1 MLNSKIFKTDQT
13 TDDNGVIHTKITTSL
28 KARTIAQNELNASIA
43 QNISTLEAD
52 KIALTNLEQ
61 KVASGIAYEEAYAQT
76 MSKASITAKEYAVQ
90 TQGLAGSTETFIAKQ
105 QAAINTQQ
113 AMLAQ
118 MQSNTVATKAAT
130 IATRAFSTALNMIA
144 FALIAKGIQLAA
156 DAIDHYVNRAKYA
169 AEAMEE
175 AQQKIDDAQK
185 SLKDLSTTLEENKER
200 FLELSKGVDRFSHNI
215 SLSEEDYSEYLSI
228 SQKLAELSPS
238 LVSGYDEQGNALLDI
253 GNSAEETTEKLNGML
268 ETQQAI
274 AQQTLIDNMDEVADG
289 IYYEVE
295 KAKDN
300 IGALQNQLNNLTN
313 TNVEIDIKK
322 IADENFGKIEYVDNG
337 SIDDKYYKAMENAL
351 TSAGIKFEKEGF
363 GSSKFLQIRE
373 ASVEQLELAQKFYDA
388 ALEQEKAYYSASKT
402 GLQKDIQEQE
412 KIISNA
418 YSKMSANLQAWVK
431 DNYNY
436 QYLSDSMQG
445 TIDAIIPQI
454 DWASMGDDAPKTP
467 FEYQD
472 YIVKNF
478 IDPLMKI
485 PEEHK
490 EEINSMFQKLL
501 EFEDGDIDIV
511 PFAQYLQNELEKLNI
526 EIKIT
531 PLISGEQTTYNNLQK
546 SMSDFA
552 QKASKATNGE
562 ITSQTG
568 RYSNYKEIY
577 NKINDFAQKYE
588 IDTIE
593 EVKAFDEA
601 LTKANGDIEKAF
613 EYYLNEEIET
623 LSSTEILSEVE
634 KLSAGLDQLDKIY
647 ADVYDKEYFDWS
659 SILNNEDFT
668 KEFGNMTNVTDD
680 YKDAYDNFIKT
691 VSSSSDD
698 LDACQ
703 SAFDDLATAYIY
715 NSGVLNKVTEETKNA
730 TIAFLEQ
737 KGVVNA
743 EEIVIASLT
752 AQKEAEALKE
762 QALAITKDE
771 VTAKT
776 KKEIDALLEEAN
788 ASEVTKNC
796 LFQLITNE
804 QVFNNTKLDVN
815 GKIKSLEALAK
826 AYSGTAAAAAMSAR
840 LTYMKE
846 QAEKSHIGFNP
857 TAADIKD
864 LQDEI
869 YDAVYKPIEV
879 DYGGGSATKAAKD
892 KSSKDSSS
900 KPSTETYDWI
910 EVKIK
915 RLETAIDELD
925 QKATDTYSSLA
936 ERTKAYGD
944 EITKV
949 TEEIGLQ
956 SQAYNAY
963 MAKANSYGLSADW
976 VAKIQNGSLNI
987 DEVANDT
994 LKEQI
999 SNYQTWYEK
1008 AQDCLNTV
1016 DDLQRKLK
1024 DIKIAQIQI
1033 KIDDSQA
1040 TVTKLEQYADKIEN
1054 RIDNEYKKTSS
1065 KDYDRL
1071 NTNIK
1076 SRISEIEKQNK
1087 LLKEQQTIAG
1097 KGTEEWDA
1105 LEEQIRDNQNEIDE
1119 FNKKITENKI
1129 AKIQLKIEFKG
1140 IAFDKLENLLDKLK
1154 WTTSLKNVFGFMA
1167 SKENYTSQNN
1177 NIIKQIKNLN
1187 EQNKILAQQQKEAK
1201 KGSKAWN
1208 DYQSQIDDNTDSMR
1222 NLTQSMAE
1230 NAVAKASLAD
1240 EYAQKKIEKY
1250 NSNDELYKAKADNA
1264 TWFGT
1269 KNYYTGRQ
1277 MANVDNRLSAYNQAT
1292 KTNLS
1297 GLNSATNTIN
1307 KVKSTKTNKSLLAQV
1322 KKYTS
1327 AKKEIPASLILK
1339 ASQLNDNGNLAN
1351 KLYEYNAY
1359 LAAYHT
1365 SKDTA
1370 DLYAA
1375 QAKQEKTELLK
1386 QQMDNISTYYQ
1397 NRADRYSQRQTEIE
1411 NKIAKAEALGFT
1423 ESATYYKNQANVE
1436 NGKIT
1441 TLKAEQVKLEQQLAD
1456 GLANGKI
1463 REGSDSWYELVQQID
1478 DCKNS
1483 IDEAAN
1489 SVIEFNNKVRE
1500 IEWNRFDNLQDK
1512 IALVREELSWMVDEL
1527 SRDDLTSDETGGI
1540 TDNGRAVAYLRA
1552 VQYETLLKQAEEY
1565 RKELSAIE
1573 KEISNNPSDI
1583 NLIERKEELY
1593 EAYRDCITG
1602 AGDEKEAIIDLY
1614 TNGYEALSNKLKEL
1628 VAEYEELLDAEK
1640 NAYDYQQN
1648 ISDKTKEI
1656 ATLRKQ
1662 MLAYS
1667 GDISEETRTSV
1678 QKINV
1683 SLQEAEKSLQEA
1695 QYDKFISDSKEML
1708 SDLQEDFDENIQ
1720 TIIDNLDKNFASLMT
1735 IISESA
1741 TSSANTIAT
1750 KLESLGYNPT
1760 EGVDVVINPTED
1772 NKNGDK
1778 SVGGLADTIIEQVKG
1793 NENYIN
1799 KTADNKANKDIAPL
1813 SSNSTENTV
1822 KSDAAKLKAEADKRK
1837 AEEEAKKQAELM
1849 KKVEEQTKSIAEKQ
1863 KIIDNLSKQS
1873 QQLQTQYTKA
1883 EKDYQIASEN
1893 VTSLKAKRDKYKKGT
1908 DKYNQYNEKVNTAI
1922 VNRNKLKAQRDDAK
1936 TEYEQL
1942 AQELSKLQASL
1953 EEDNKVLYRLNSLK
1967 SFAKG
1972 SNNVKDELAWTQ
1984 EEGGEII
1991 RTADGAVL
1999 TPIGNGGMVFTNEMS
2014 QKLWELAKN
2023 PAMFMNGFRSAE
2035 LNLPDVQ
2042 STYQSGDVNI
2052 TFGDIE
2058 LPNVTDSQDF
2068 ANSVESVVRNA
2079 MCKNGKTLNCVTE
2092 AVSAKQLGKGVGH
2105 ARLYHT

>member
-1 MLNSKIFKTDQT
+1 MTSAL
-13 TDDNGVIHTKITTSL
+13 ITETRNEADA
-28 KARTIAQNELNASIA
+28 KALLLNAGL
-43 QNISTLEAD
+43 ISSETAEAT
-52 KIALTNLEQ
+52 ATNT
-61 KVASGIAYEEAYAQT
+61 V
-76 MSKASITAKEYAVQ
+76 TAAKLRELVQ
-90 TQGLAGSTETFIAKQ
+90 TQVLT
-105 QAAINTQQ
+105 QAEAD
-113 AMLAQ
+113 LL
-118 MQSNTVATKAAT
+118 ATKAGIIVANEKEAVSFARLGTSVKNLGNSLLAIGKAHPVLAAIT
-130 IATRAFSTALNMIA
+130 IAIGAIASIIAYAEKKNEEFIESQKELIEELDESISKYDNEISSLNS
-144 FALIAKGIQLAA
+144 LQKSLHEAKGDKEKLASIQGELNK
-156 DAIDHYVNRAKYA
+156 AIGDTSDLLNIESNAYSIAN
-169 AEAMEE
+169 
-175 AQQKIDDAQK
+175 QKIDDRIKRLKELRELELEDKVNAQK
-185 SLKDLSTTLEENKER
+185 EIFNNSTVDNAWGIDHKFDYFTKHRISVGRMTGYDSQPFTSYVDKDISFGATINEVFKNLKKNSYGKGKDGNEKSNAEIWKELIDSYGGAMLDVEEIQNFFDNQTEYAQKILGEYINNSESIFTKEELNKIIANLVEGGYAQDLEGIENVVTSLVENNELEDTINNYYESLYNDDVDSEALYRNIKVQFDTLINKYPELKDILENFFNNIGKDINASTNNVQVEKTLSFIDTL
-200 FLELSKGVDRFSHNI
+200 
-215 SLSEEDYSEYLSI
+215 
-228 SQKLAELSPS
+228 
-238 LVSGYDEQGNALLDI
+238 
-253 GNSAEETTEKLNGML
+253 NSADYAEIKEEL
-268 ETQQAI
+268 
-274 AQQTLIDNMDEVADG
+274 
-289 IYYEVE
+289 
-295 KAKDN
+295 
-300 IGALQNQLNNLTN
+300 
-313 TNVEIDIKK
+313 
-322 IADENFGKIEYVDNG
+322 
-337 SIDDKYYKAMENAL
+337 
-351 TSAGIKFEKEGF
+351 
-363 GSSKFLQIRE
+363 
-373 ASVEQLELAQKFYDA
+373 LELA
-388 ALEQEKAYYSASKT
+388 
-402 GLQKDIQEQE
+402 
-412 KIISNA
+412 
-418 YSKMSANLQAWVK
+418 
-431 DNYNY
+431 
-436 QYLSDSMQG
+436 
-445 TIDAIIPQI
+445 
-454 DWASMGDDAPKTP
+454 
-467 FEYQD
+467 
-472 YIVKNF
+472 
-478 IDPLMKI
+478 
-485 PEEHK
+485 
-490 EEINSMFQKLL
+490 
-501 EFEDGDIDIV
+501 
-511 PFAQYLQNELEKLNI
+511 
-526 EIKIT
+526 
-531 PLISGEQTTYNNLQK
+531 K
-546 SMSDFA
+546 S
-552 QKASKATNGE
+552 GE
-562 ITSQTG
+562 ITP
-568 RYSNYKEIY
+568 
-577 NKINDFAQKYE
+577 
-588 IDTIE
+588 
-593 EVKAFDEA
+593 
-601 LTKANGDIEKAF
+601 
-613 EYYLNEEIET
+613 ET
-623 LSSTEILSEVE
+623 LSSTEEYAELLSKTETSAESATNQILDMLSAQE
-634 KLSAGLDQLDKIY
+634 KLSALSQGLDKLKSAYEEFKDKDIGFVT
-647 ADVYDKEYFDWS
+647 AETLESLPDSFKNLPQFDLFS
-659 SILNNEDFT
+659 QIVGDPTSGAKAIQQAFNDIV
-668 KEFGNMTNVTDD
+668 K
-680 YKDAYDNFIKT
+680 AYLLSQDTLQGLVGASEHDI
-691 VSSSSDD
+691 
-698 LDACQ
+698 Q
-703 SAFDDLATAYIY
+703 SYIA
-715 NSGVLNKVTEETKNA
+715 NLKQMGIT
-730 TIAFLEQ
+730 
-737 KGVVNA
+737 NA
-743 EEIVIASLT
+743 EEVVNLAVNALNTENELINA
-752 AQKEAEALKE
+752 AQKEQEIAYQKYLKDKSFEYEKYLQSQSSQNTALVN
-762 QALAITKDE
+762 ALGETYKADYDNWCDLLSQKANAYNEFVKRIGGSYDAAYSATGNM
-771 VTAKT
+771 AKNGMNMSVDNIV
-776 KKEIDALLEEAN
+776 KAN
-788 ASEVTKNC
+788 ASASAYYQAQYEAERAKQ
-796 LFQLITNE
+796 QL
-804 QVFNNTKLDVN
+804 
-815 GKIKSLEALAK
+815 KIDLAQISTDFGTS
-826 AYSGTAAAAAMSAR
+826 YSPAS
-840 LTYMKE
+840 
-846 QAEKSHIGFNP
+846 
-857 TAADIKD
+857 
-864 LQDEI
+864 
-869 YDAVYKPIEV
+869 
-879 DYGGGSATKAAKD
+879 GSD

-900 KPSTETYDWI
+900 KPSIETYDWI

-987 DEVANDT
+987 DEVTNDT

-1024 DIKIAQIQI
+1024 EIKIAQIQI

-1129 AKIQLKIEFKG
+1129 AKIQLKIELKG

-1187 EQNKILAQQQKEAK
+1187 EQNKILAQQQKEVK

-1208 DYQSQIDDNTDSMR
+1208 DYQSQIDDNTGSMR

-1370 DLYAA
+1370 DLYTE

-1386 QQMDNISTYYQ
+1386 QQMDNIGTYYQ

-1463 REGSDSWYELVQQID
+1463 SEGSDLWYELIQQID

-1483 IDEAAN
+1483 IDEATN

-1527 SRDDLTSDETGGI
+1527 SRDDLTSDETGSI
-1540 TDNGRAVAYLRA
+1540 TDNGHAVAYLRA

-1593 EAYRDCITG
+1593 EAYQDCITG
-1602 AGDEKEAIIDLY
+1602 AGDEKEAIIQLY

-1720 TIIDNLDKNFASLMT
+1720 TIIDNLDTNFASLMT
-1735 IISESA
+1735 TISESV

-1760 EGVDVVINPTED
+1760 EGVNVVINPTED
-1772 NKNGDK
+1772 NNNGDK
-1778 SVGGLADTIIEQVKG
+1778 SVGGLAGTIIEQVKG
-1793 NENYIN
+1793 NENDIN
-1799 KTADNKANKDIAPL
+1799 KTADSQANKDIAPL

-1822 KSDAAKLKAEADKRK
+1822 KIEANKLK
-1837 AEEEAKKQAELM
+1837 AEEEAKKQAEADKLKAETDAKKKQDELM
-1849 KKVEEQTKSIAEKQ
+1849 KKIAEQTKAVSEKF
-1863 KIIDNLSKQS
+1863 KLIDELTEQS
-1873 QQLQTQYTKA
+1873 QQLQTQYNKA
-1883 EKDYQIASEN
+1883 ENDYQIARGNVIRIKEN
-1893 VTSLKAKRDKYKKGT
+1893 RNQYKKGSKEYDKYDKQLEVATVVRENLKVKRDEAKSKYEKVLKDLSSLETSLK
-1908 DKYNQYNEKVNTAI
+1908 Q
-1922 VNRNKLKAQRDDAK
+1922 
-1936 TEYEQL
+1936 
-1942 AQELSKLQASL
+1942 
-1953 EEDNKVLYRLNSLK
+1953 DNKVLDSLNSLK

-1972 SNNVKDELAWTQ
+1972 SNNVKDEFAWTQ

-2105 ARLYHT
+2105 ARLYNT